1 VNRLEQLAALGQSI
15 WLDFIRRDILE
26 NGELATLIAEGVRGM
41 TSNPT
46 IFEQA
51 IDGSEAY
58 DAQIRQLGPAA
69 DAHTLYDALTGED
82 IRRACDLFRP
92 VYDRTGG
99 DDGLVSV
106 EVSPLLATDTEAT
119 VKEARRL
126 WAAIDRPN
134 VMIKVPATLAGLPAI
149 RSLIAAGVNVN
160 VTLIF
165 SQTRYEAVMD
175 AYWDGIAERVAAGL
189 SVGHVRSVASFFV
202 SRVDTLVDRLLDEA
216 AAANPGRAS
225 DLAALKGRAA
235 VANAQL
241 AYRRFQQ
248 RMASPAVVK
257 LVAQGARPQRPLW
270 ASTSTKNP
278 AYPDLLYVDTL
289 VGPDTV
295 NTVPPATLRAI
306 LDHALAERTVDRDFS
321 GAEAVMA
328 ELRSA
333 GIDMDAVTAQL
344 EAEGVAAFEASFRK
358 LLNGLAAKAERL
370 RPAGV
375 N

>member
-1 VNRLEQLAALGQSI
+1 MNRLEQLAALGQSI

-26 NGELATLIAEGVRGM
+26 NGELAALIAEGVRGM

-58 DAQIRQLGPAA
+58 DAQIRQLGPGA
-69 DAHTLYDALTGED
+69 DVHTLYDALTGED

-106 EVSPLLATDTEAT
+106 EVSPLLATDTDAT

-134 VMIKVPATLAGLPAI
+134 VMIKVPATRAGLPAI
-149 RSLIAAGVNVN
+149 RSLIAAGINVN

-165 SQTRYEAVMD
+165 SQMRYEAVMD

-189 SVGHVRSVASFFV
+189 SVRAVRSVASFFV

-216 AAANPGRAS
+216 AASNPGRAS

-248 RMASPAVVK
+248 RMASPAVAK

>member
-26 NGELATLIAEGVRGM
+26 NGELAALIAEGVRGM

-58 DAQIRQLGPAA
+58 DAQIRQLGPGA
-69 DAHTLYDALTGED
+69 DVHTLYDALTGED

-106 EVSPLLATDTEAT
+106 EVSPLLATDTDAT

-134 VMIKVPATLAGLPAI
+134 VMIKVPATRAGLPAI
-149 RSLIAAGVNVN
+149 RSLIAAGINVN

-165 SQTRYEAVMD
+165 SQMRYEAVMD

-189 SVGHVRSVASFFV
+189 SVRAVRSVASFFV

-216 AAANPGRAS
+216 AASNPGRAS

-248 RMASPAVVK
+248 RMASPAVAK

>member
-26 NGELATLIAEGVRGM
+26 NGELAALIAEGVRGM

-58 DAQIRQLGPAA
+58 DAQIRQLGPGA
-69 DAHTLYDALTGED
+69 DVHTLYDALTGED

-106 EVSPLLATDTEAT
+106 EVSPLLATDTDAT

-134 VMIKVPATLAGLPAI
+134 VMIKVPATRAGLPAI
-149 RSLIAAGVNVN
+149 RSLIAAGINVN

-189 SVGHVRSVASFFV
+189 SVRAVRSVASFFV

-216 AAANPGRAS
+216 AASNPGRAS

-248 RMASPAVVK
+248 RMASPAVAK

>member
-1 VNRLEQLAALGQSI
+1 VNRLEQLTALGQSI

-26 NGELATLIAEGVRGM
+26 NGELANLIAEGVRGM

-58 DAQIRQLGPAA
+58 DAQIRRLGPAA

-92 VYDRTGG
+92 VYERTGG
-99 DDGLVSV
+99 EDGLVSV
-106 EVSPLLATDTEAT
+106 EVSPLVATDTDAT

-126 WAAIDRPN
+126 WTAIDRPN
-134 VMIKVPATLAGLPAI
+134 VMIKVPATVAGLPAI
-149 RSLIAAGVNVN
+149 KSLIAAGINVN

-175 AYWDGIAERVAAGL
+175 AYWDGIAERAADGL
-189 SVGHVRSVASFFV
+189 PVSAVRSVASFFV

-216 AAANPGRAS
+216 AAANPGRAAA
-225 DLAALKGRAA
+225 LAALKGRAA

-248 RMASPAVVK
+248 RMASPAVAK

-306 LDHALAERTVDRDFS
+306 LDHALAERTIDRDLP

-328 ELRSA
+328 GLASV

-344 EAEGVAAFEASFRK
+344 ETEGVAAFEASFRK
-358 LLNGLAAKAERL
+358 LLDGLAAKAERL